1 MSIVPFAT
9 DGDDRMERIKPRGP
23 KAPRRPRLADR
34 IELQEQVTELA
45 AQQAAM
51 SEVLCSI
58 ANSPH
63 DLEPIFDTITANAT
77 RLCRAEVGALI
88 IFEEHGYRLVA
99 RTGMADEFY
108 VKGRLY
114 PVSEGAPSARMIKTR
129 SPVHIADLAADQAY
143 HQRIPGLVALVERIG
158 VRSYL
163 LVPMLKDNELV
174 GGITIVR
181 ARMQPFTD
189 KQIELVTA
197 FAAQATIALEITR
210 RERQLRQAQMELAH
224 ATRVAAMGHLTGSLA
239 HELKQPLS
247 AMAANAEA
255 GSRWLTRE
263 PPQIEKAKQSVERIV
278 KDVERASA
286 VIDRVHGLVKKA
298 PPRTDTININDA
310 ILEVMTVVHGELV
323 KNRIRAQTQLSDSLP
338 RVRGDRVQLQQVM
351 LNLVINAIQ
360 AMSGVTDGIRE
371 LRIST
376 ESIKEEVRV
385 AVLDTGPGL
394 MTDNLEQLFEPF
406 FTTKPSGMGMGLSIC
421 RSIVEEHGGRL
432 WADENL
438 PQGALFQFALPP
450 AEGVFVNQIDSVS

>member
-1 MSIVPFAT
+1 
-9 DGDDRMERIKPRGP
+9 MERIKPRGP
-23 KAPRRPRLADR
+23 KTPRRPRLADR

-51 SEVLCSI
+51 SEVLRSI

-239 HELKQPLS
+239 QRFS
-247 AMAANAEA
+247 
-255 GSRWLTRE
+255 
-263 PPQIEKAKQSVERIV
+263 Q
-278 KDVERASA
+278 
-286 VIDRVHGLVKKA
+286 
-298 PPRTDTININDA
+298 
-310 ILEVMTVVHGELV
+310 
-323 KNRIRAQTQLSDSLP
+323 
-338 RVRGDRVQLQQVM
+338 
-351 LNLVINAIQ
+351 
-360 AMSGVTDGIRE
+360 
-371 LRIST
+371 
-376 ESIKEEVRV
+376 
-385 AVLDTGPGL
+385 
-394 MTDNLEQLFEPF
+394 
-406 FTTKPSGMGMGLSIC
+406 
-421 RSIVEEHGGRL
+421 
-432 WADENL
+432 
-438 PQGALFQFALPP
+438 
-450 AEGVFVNQIDSVS
+450 

>member
-1 MSIVPFAT
+1 
-9 DGDDRMERIKPRGP
+9 MERIKPRGP
-23 KAPRRPRLADR
+23 IAPRRPQLADR

-51 SEVLCSI
+51 SEVLRSI

-247 AMAANAEA
+247 AVAVNADA
-255 GSRWLTRE
+255 SSLWLMSE
-263 PPQIEKAKQSVERIV
+263 PPQIENANQSVQRIIKAV
-278 KDVERASA
+278 DRASA
-286 VIDRVHGLVKKA
+286 VIDRVHSLVKKA
-298 PPRTDTININDA
+298 APRTDTININDA
-310 ILEVMTVVHGELV
+310 ILEVMTVVHGEVV
-323 KNRIRAQTQLSDSLP
+323 KNRIRVQTRLSDSLP
-338 RVRGDRVQLQQVM
+338 RVRGDRVRLQQVM
-351 LNLVINAIQ
+351 LNVIINAIQ
-360 AMSGVTDGIRE
+360 AMSGLPDSIRE

-376 ESIKEEVRV
+376 ESTKEEVRV
-385 AVLDTGPGL
+385 AVRDTGPGL
-394 MTDNLEQLFEPF
+394 SADNLQQLFEPF

-421 RSIVEEHGGRL
+421 RTIVEEHGGRL
-432 WADENL
+432 WASENE

-450 AEGVFVNQIDSVS
+450 TDRADLDQVDASLGTSLY